1 MSVGVITCGV
11 LTQHVTAIRDR
22 RGWDLDVRPLP
33 PLLHQ
38 RPEGIAPAVRA
49 LAEEL
54 ASDHERVVVAYAD
67 CGTYG
72 ALDGV
77 CAELGLERLR
87 GAHCYDVFAGPDRIA
102 ALHGEQPGTFL
113 LTDQLIRGFGRLVVQ
128 ELGLDRHPE
137 LRDDYFREYTRVV
150 WLAQDPDAEL
160 REGAARAA
168 ATLGLPLE
176 IIDTGDRGLEDEL
189 ERLVAAPIPQGA

>member
-1 MSVGVITCGV
+1 M
-11 LTQHVTAIRDR
+11 
-22 RGWDLDVRPLP
+22 
-33 PLLHQ
+33 
-38 RPEGIAPAVRA
+38 
-49 LAEEL
+49 
-54 ASDHERVVVAYAD
+54 
-67 CGTYG
+67 
-72 ALDGV
+72 
-77 CAELGLERLR
+77 
-87 GAHCYDVFAGPDRIA
+87 FAGPDRIE
-102 ALHGEQPGTFL
+102 ALHADQPGTFL
-113 LTDQLIRGFGRLVVQ
+113 LTDALILGFDRLVLQ
-128 ELGLDRHPE
+128 ELGLDRRPE